1 MARPTTKLEGIE
13 RAAMQ
18 LFSRHGLAKVTIR
31 DIAEKAHCAEGSL
44 YRHYDSKEKMAWTL
58 FSREMGRFGERLRGV
73 LQGNGTW
80 IERIPKAVRTFYHF
94 YDEDPVTFRFILL
107 AQHDFPREKPIPE
120 DINPNDLVMHFIR
133 EGIETGQLRHPDPA
147 LAACMVLGLVLQPA
161 TMHIYNRLKGSML
174 ERADSVAEACIK
186 VLGVDDEIEA

>member
-18 LFSRHGLAKVTIR
+18 LFSQFGLAKVTIR
-31 DIAEKAHCAEGSL
+31 DIARKARCAEGSL
-44 YRHYDSKEKMAWTL
+44 YRHYEGKEKMAWTL

-73 LQGNGTW
+73 LQGSGSWT
-80 IERIPKAVRTFYHF
+80 ERIRKAVRTFYHF

-107 AQHDFPREKPIPE
+107 AQHNFPEEKPIPE
-120 DINPNDLVMHFIR
+120 DINPNDLVIHFIR
-133 EGIETGQLRHPDPA
+133 ERIETGQLLHPDPA

-161 TMHIYNRLKGSML
+161 TMHIYGRLKGSML
-174 ERADSVAEACIK
+174 ERADLIAEACMR
-186 VLGVDDEIEA
+186 VLGVANGIEP